1 MNAAKRLQRRIEFVG
16 IDAHIDSRRAQ
27 IAHQLRNAFVG
38 LRGIVH
44 MIVIVRLE
52 FRKNLRKLFFGCA
65 FGRGAADQIGDA
77 VAHTPANAVH
87 AVRGIAVLRERVIR
101 RGSQIT
107 DRIQHRAV
115 QIEDNS
121 LVFHRNRPFRLIQAL

>member
-1 MNAAKRLQRRIEFVG
+1 M
-16 IDAHIDSRRAQ
+16 
-27 IAHQLRNAFVG
+27 IA
-38 LRGIVH
+38 
-44 MIVIVRLE
+44 IVRLE
-52 FRKNLRKLFFGCA
+52 FRKNLRKFFFGCA
-65 FGRGAADQIGDA
+65 LRRGAADQIGDA
-77 VAHTPANAVH
+77 VAHAPANAVH

-101 RGSQIT
+101 RGSQIA